1 MIQLKP
7 LFTYYKKLNHAI
19 FNNDSDLV
27 NSFFDKTYISK
38 LLAFVFC
45 QPNGHGFDVNNLEM
59 AFNIKT
65 RKFYPILH
73 RDNIPRPIK
82 PTGSAFIKYNFEE
95 SFPNPLFRIIYNNK
109 TFTKDVKYTL
119 KSFTKKYKRK

>member
-1 MIQLKP
+1 
-7 LFTYYKKLNHAI
+7 
-19 FNNDSDLV
+19 
-27 NSFFDKTYISK
+27 
-38 LLAFVFC
+38 
-45 QPNGHGFDVNNLEM
+45 M

-109 TFTKDVKYTL
+109 TFTKDAEVYLEKVLLKNIKENEINEIIKKHQSYYFDTYFMSFLEPDSTNIYTSNL
-119 KSFTKKYKRK
+119 NFLGKSLIVN